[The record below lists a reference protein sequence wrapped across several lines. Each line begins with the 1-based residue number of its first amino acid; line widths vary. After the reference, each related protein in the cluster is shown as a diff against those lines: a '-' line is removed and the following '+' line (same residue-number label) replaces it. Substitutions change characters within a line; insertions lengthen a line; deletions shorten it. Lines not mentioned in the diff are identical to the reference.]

1 MPGKDQ
7 FLRRKAFLCFLN
19 SACSR
24 WFDHMRG
31 EQQIPSGASRCTC
44 RTRRVKPHNSTIYHR
59 ADVLSIFSND
69 RWRARAAAAVA
80 SRERKERLAAEQAM
94 AASSSAAALDGV
106 VAAVGADGAARQ
118 VGLAGSAVEG
128 DEGAWRYQDA
138 KGAAAGSAAT
148 ILAPSAEYEG
158 IYGGGGGG
166 GFSGGGYVGGQ
177 FAGGTTV
184 GADSG
189 GYSTSAALTA
199 SAAAAAVEAAT
210 QQQAIEAENAAQRMI
225 VVGVE
230 QRNHDVRLRASTMPV
245 TSATE
250 EAAVVGTTGHQQSP
264 GSRATVGAA
273 AATAAAAA
281 ATATTAAT
289 AAATAAAEADDAARR
304 SWEAQEQQ
312 LQLSRLA
319 AERSELERRVADA
332 ENAAVNAA
340 AVGQGVM
347 CQTAA
352 TCVWLSGLVALCMQC
367 VDSLCLYCN
376 NRPSQIWIVRPM
388 QN

>member
-1 MPGKDQ
+1 
-7 FLRRKAFLCFLN
+7 
-19 SACSR
+19 
-24 WFDHMRG
+24 MRG

-44 RTRRVKPHNSTIYHR
+44 GTRRVKPHNSIYRR

-128 DEGAWRYQDA
+128 DEGAWRYQDD

-166 GFSGGGYVGGQ
+166 FSGGGYVGGQ
-177 FAGGTTV
+177 FAGGTTA

-199 SAAAAAVEAAT
+199 SAAAAAAEAAT
-210 QQQAIEAENAAQRMI
+210 QQQAIEAENAAQRMT

-281 ATATTAAT
+281 AAATTAAT

-347 CQTAA
+347 CLTAA
-352 TCVWLSGLVALCMQC
+352 TCVWLSGLVVLCMQC
-367 VDSLCLYCN
+367 VDPLCLYCN